1 MLELPNCKTSSSL
14 IVDMC
19 SFFNLSKKKTHF
31 TPEFLWEKYA
41 AYFEREALF
50 IYMTMNTFL
59 TIILMTDT
67 FSTT

>member
-19 SFFNLSKKKTHF
+19 SFFNLSKKRHISHQNFCGK
-31 TPEFLWEKYA
+31 KYA